1 MHAEALPPQRQPEE
15 KWGLPIALAL
25 GVHLLLALVF
35 IGAWLWSP
43 QRTTEAA
50 AGDPAIEASL
60 QLSASEAA
68 AARQALRRAFHDGP
82 HWQAA
87 AVAENN
93 GLAPLYPSGS

>member
-50 AGDPAIEASL
+50 AGD
-60 QLSASEAA
+60 
-68 AARQALRRAFHDGP
+68 
-82 HWQAA
+82 
-87 AVAENN
+87 
-93 GLAPLYPSGS
+93 

>member
-68 AARQALRRAFHDGP
+68 AARQALRASEKLPDLP
-82 HWQAA
+82 EP
-87 AVAENN
+87 VAQPE
-93 GLAPLYPSGS
+93 PIPED